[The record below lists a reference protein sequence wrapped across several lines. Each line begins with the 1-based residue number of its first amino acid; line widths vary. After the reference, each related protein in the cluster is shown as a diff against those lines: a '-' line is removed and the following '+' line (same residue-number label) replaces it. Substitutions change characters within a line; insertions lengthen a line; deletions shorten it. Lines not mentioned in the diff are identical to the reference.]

1 MVGYFSAFAI
11 YFIIWWLVLFA
22 TLPFSLKTQDE
33 DGEVTLGTHASA
45 PRGPH
50 VRRAMLRATIVSAL
64 IFGVLYYLTQVLGY
78 SFDDIPRI
86 LPDPAS

>member
-1 MVGYFSAFAI
+1 VVGYFSAFAI

-22 TLPFSLKTQDE
+22 TLPFSLKTQDD
-33 DGEVTLGTHASA
+33 DGAVTLGTHASA

-64 IFGVLYYLTQVLGY
+64 IFGALYYLNQVLGY
-78 SFDDIPRI
+78 TFDDIPRI
-86 LPDPAS
+86 IPDVGA